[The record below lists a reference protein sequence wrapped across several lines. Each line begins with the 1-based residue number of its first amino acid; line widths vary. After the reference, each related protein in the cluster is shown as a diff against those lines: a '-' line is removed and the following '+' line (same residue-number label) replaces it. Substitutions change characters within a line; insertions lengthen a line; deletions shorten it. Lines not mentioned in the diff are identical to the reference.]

1 MPKPTYHLDISS
13 NIGWWGFTK
22 HDAKR
27 GLRDA
32 PASDV
37 HVRLSSLGGSLD
49 DGLDIRRQF
58 ADHGDVTVHIVGM
71 TASSATVLAMGA
83 RRIVMSRGAS
93 MLIHNCSLYVDSWG
107 MRNKEEVDEEID
119 RLRATHGTL
128 ETLDGV
134 MAEIYAARTGKS
146 IEEMAALMTENR
158 WLNAEEALAL
168 GLIDEIEDDLVPAT
182 KENRE
187 SAFQA
192 IAALGLPPIQAA
204 SPEVPEAPAPEA
216 DTRSVIKSM
225 VTSIQELGRIVASAF
240 SPSSSTE
247 EAAALPES
255 PNNESTNNEKTM
267 NKETHS
273 ALLTA
278 LGVEELTATAE
289 GAATLT
295 AEQLTALNGRL
306 AADAKATQE
315 ANDLA
320 TAQQAL
326 LAAEKETTAQLR
338 TRIEALEKADGDE
351 DGGKPAPEAKEE
363 MSVQALAKLI

>member
-58 ADHGDVTVHIVGM
+58 ADHGDVTVHLVGM
-71 TASSATVLAMGA
+71 TASSATILAMGA

-93 MLIHNCSLYVDSWG
+93 MLIHNCSLFVSSWG
-107 MRNKEEVDEEID
+107 MKNKEEVDEEID
-119 RLRATHGTL
+119 RLKATHGTL
-128 ETLDGV
+128 ETLDRV

-146 IEEMAALMTENR
+146 IEEMAALMAENR
-158 WLNAEEALAL
+158 WLNADEALAL
-168 GLIDEIEDDLVPAT
+168 GLIDEIEDDLVAAT
-182 KENRE
+182 PQNRE

-192 IAALGLPPIQAA
+192 IAALGLPPIRAA
-204 SPEVPEAPAPEA
+204 APEAPEAPATD
-216 DTRSVIKSM
+216 DTPSLLRTIVAG
-225 VTSIQELGRIVASAF
+225 VQELGRQVAAAF
-240 SPSSSTE
+240 NPPTETTSST
-247 EAAALPES
+247 
-255 PNNESTNNEKTM
+255 TNNETLM

-273 ALLTA
+273 ALLAA
-278 LGVEELTATAE
+278 LGLEELTATAD

-295 AEQLTALNGRL
+295 AEQLTTLNDRL
-306 AADAKATQE
+306 AADAKATKE
-315 ANDLA
+315 ATDLA
-320 TAQQAL
+320 AATQTL
-326 LAAEKETTAQLR
+326 LEAEKQTAAQLC
-338 TRIEALEKADGDE
+338 TRIEALEKADGAE

>member
-1 MPKPTYHLDISS
+1 MPKQTYHLDISS
-13 NIGWWGFTK
+13 TIGWWGFTK

-27 GLRDA
+27 SLREA

-58 ADHGDVTVHIVGM
+58 ADHGDVTVHLVGM

-93 MLIHNCSLYVDSWG
+93 MLIHNCSLFVSSWG
-107 MRNKEEVDEEID
+107 MKNKEEVDEEID
-119 RLRATHGTL
+119 RLKATHGTL

-158 WLNAEEALAL
+158 WINAEEALAL
-168 GLIDEIEDDLVPAT
+168 GLIDEIEDDLVAAT
-182 KENRE
+182 PQNRE

-192 IAALGLPPIQAA
+192 IAALGLPTIEAA
-204 SPEVPEAPAPEA
+204 APEVPEAPAPDDA
-216 DTRSVIKSM
+216 TRSVIKSM
-225 VTSIQELGRIVASAF
+225 VMSIQELGRIVASAF
-240 SPSSSTE
+240 SPSDSTE
-247 EAAALPES
+247 EPDALPES
-255 PNNESTNNEKTM
+255 PKNESTNNETLM

-295 AEQLTALNGRL
+295 AEQLTALNDRL
-306 AADAKATQE
+306 AA
-315 ANDLA
+315 LA
-320 TAQQAL
+320 TERDHLNTQLTA
-326 LAAEKETTAQLR
+326 AAEEKTTLTA
-338 TRIEALEKADGDE
+338 RIEALEKADGDE

-363 MSVQALAKLI
+363 MSVQALIEMFNK

>member
-1 MPKPTYHLDISS
+1 MPKQTYHLDISS

-27 GLRDA
+27 SLRDA

-58 ADHGDVTVHIVGM
+58 ADHGDITVHLVGM

-93 MLIHNCSLYVDSWG
+93 MLIHNCSLFVSSWG
-107 MRNKEEVDEEID
+107 MKNKEEVDEEID
-119 RLRATHGTL
+119 RLKATHGTL

-134 MAEIYAARTGKS
+134 MAEIYAKRTGKS
-146 IEEMAALMTENR
+146 IEEMAALMAENR
-158 WLNAEEALAL
+158 WLNADEALSL
-168 GLIDEIEDDLVPAT
+168 GLIDAIEDDLVAAT
-182 KENRE
+182 PQNRE

-204 SPEVPEAPAPEA
+204 APEATEAPAPDA
-216 DTRSVIKSM
+216 ATRSVIKSM

-247 EAAALPES
+247 EPDALPES
-255 PNNESTNNEKTM
+255 TNQPNNEKTM

-273 ALLTA
+273 ALLAA

-295 AEQLTALNGRL
+295 AEQLTALNDRL
-306 AADAKATQE
+306 AADAKAIQE
-315 ANDLA
+315 ANDLS
-320 TAQQAL
+320 TANQTL
-326 LAAEKETTAQLR
+326 LAAEKQTTAQLR
-338 TRIEALEKADGDE
+338 TRIEALEKADGAD
-351 DGGKPAPEAKEE
+351 DGGKPAPETKEE